1 MSEELGTL
9 TAPQETI
16 TPVPQLVQ
24 CQQLTAL
31 SALYKE
37 LIRTRAVRKYED
49 VPRIAAAIKAKY
61 SFRQAARALHVPF
74 TTFMRMCSVPKA
86 GPNQGR
92 KVTAMQ
98 KEAVTNFIE

>member
-9 TAPQETI
+9 TAPQETV

-37 LIRTRAVRKYED
+37 LIQTQAVRKYED
-49 VPRIAAAIKAKY
+49 MLRIAAAIKVFVP
-61 SFRQAARALHVPF
+61 SSCTSPSCPIHNLHEDVL
-74 TTFMRMCSVPKA
+74 SA
-86 GPNQGR
+86 QGR
-92 KVTAMQ
+92 PKPREESHSNAKGGCDKFRRTR
-98 KEAVTNFIE
+98 